1 MEVKD
6 AMCEEVLACRMAC
19 ILSNDGGFPPPLM
32 IPIFE
37 ISAINCDVFSQ
48 PRPVSGSLREANY
61 LSVECFHVRH
71 LVANECIVTP
81 SCGFSQLLV
90 FVVTSFLGSSEEWR
104 VEGEAGLSKHIL
116 SMLPCHCGGGSR
128 PVTAIMHARKQNKNS
143 PRYKQTLHTI
153 LFIPILM
160 STNKKLAMFFSN
172 GSTLFLWKN
181 WRLFSQILIHRLV

>member
-37 ISAINCDVFSQ
+37 ISAINCDAFSQ

-116 SMLPCHCGGGSR
+116 SMLPCHCGGGGVKTSHCH
-128 PVTAIMHARKQNKNS
+128 HACTQTEQKQPQVQTDTPHNIIHPNSHVNK
-143 PRYKQTLHTI
+143 
-153 LFIPILM
+153 
-160 STNKKLAMFFSN
+160 
-172 GSTLFLWKN
+172 
-181 WRLFSQILIHRLV
+181 